1 MKKKKIQKRIAWL
14 LSVLLI
20 VGVLPTSAF
29 AAETDETAKQS
40 IESAQVEATGK
51 NVQSEIEIT
60 QDSEQE
66 EISENLEDDSPVE
79 DETSEEVEKNAEEE
93 ITEEPMETVD
103 AANTEHTREE
113 AVQWVHAQEGK
124 SLDYD
129 GAYGAQCVD
138 LIKYYYAYFGKAS
151 YARGNGCDYVSNAL
165 PDGWIRIKNTA
176 TFVPE
181 PGDIAVWG
189 TELSKSGHVAIILSA
204 DVHSF
209 VSMDQNWPS
218 GSPCKQVTHTYSK
231 FWGVI
236 RPSFAEAV
244 PQGHNPVGRLDSAEG
259 GLQSVTVR
267 GWAIDEDD
275 YGKALDI
282 HVYLDGEGI
291 GITTANQYRP
301 DVNNVYGCG
310 EYHGYE
316 ATFSLDSSITGE
328 HTVTVYAINT
338 GGGNSN
344 PVVGSTTVNIR
355 KDTEAPVISDYK
367 VTGVTTTGYI
377 VSCKVTDNLGVDRVQ
392 FPTWTQKDEQDDI
405 IANWGHD
412 SAASGSRNGDI
423 FTYQVNIADHNNEKG
438 LYNTHIYA
446 YDKNGNTSYV
456 AINSIELAVLPDI
469 STEFKDDFYAKIQNA
484 STGTVLTRTDGE
496 NQKDAC
502 FSEDTGSRNQIW
514 HFAKNAGNDS
524 YTISSEDD
532 EVFVLDVSA
541 GLDEEKRNVQVWTRN
556 GSEAQKWGILDNN
569 GNYCLKPGCAEMR
582 VLDTPGGQGGTQNA
596 QIYSYNS
603 GTGVGMNLVEVKP
616 TETELQK
623 DKIVSSGNYNKHHY
637 EVLDQEMSWSD
648 AKCACEEAG
657 GHLVTIT
664 DAGEQKFVESLF
676 EKAGMKHYWIGMYRN
691 KNTYAWIT
699 GEESEYTNWNQN
711 EPNGITEEQAKEYC
725 AEIYNTSESKG
736 FWNDLSNVPS
746 EKVGIICEYDS
757 VKNYTITYDANG
769 GKEAPEQKTDEEDA
783 VLTISDEK
791 PIYRGYEFVG
801 WATKK
806 EAKEAEYQA
815 GDEIKLT
822 GDVTLYAVWI
832 KVEITGICGKGL
844 TWTLGKDGGLTV
856 SGTGVMTNYTYKSE
870 MPWYQYRDQ
879 IQSVVIGEEVTSI
892 GDYAFYGLPNLT
904 KVTIP
909 KGLTAVGSYAFKN
922 CTGLTDVQLPTTLK
936 KLGESAFYGCSAL
949 REIVIPEGLYTVWG
963 YTFKNCT
970 SLEKV
975 VFPLTLIKI
984 DEAAFYGCTSLKTL
998 TIPDHVSIIGI
1009 YCFKNCTR
1017 LKELQLPA
1025 GIQQIREAAF
1035 YGTALTELKVPDQV
1049 TKIGAYAFKNCTEL
1063 KEVKL
1068 SKALKE
1074 IGDSAFYACSGLTAL
1089 NLPDTVTD
1097 IKDYAFRKCTGL
1109 KNVNFSAGLKTI
1121 GESSFYGC
1129 ENLTELNLPE
1139 GVTDI
1144 KGYAFKGCTGVTEVT
1159 LPTTLKTIGESAF
1172 YACSGISRIEIPKS
1186 VTSVGDYGFSRCTKL
1201 SQVSFKGNAPAI
1213 GANAFAKVSAKIN
1226 YPSGDVTWSK
1236 DKQKNYGGTLSWSE
1250 TK

>member
-20 VGVLPTSAF
+20 VGVFPTSAF

-236 RPSFAEAV
+236 RPSFAAPP
-244 PQGHNPVGRLDSAEG
+244 PQDKYYNSYGFDNPVNNETITEKKFLF
-259 GLQSVTVR
+259 Q
-267 GWAIDEDD
+267 GWVDTNKEISS
-275 YGKALDI
+275 
-282 HVYLDGEGI
+282 
-291 GITTANQYRP
+291 ITCSINHGAHYVATNLYNRP
-301 DVNNVYGCG
+301 DVPNAVAFRAEADSNLLNLGENDIALCVNFADGTGKVLENRTVTWAPKLLYGFDSPSDGMRISDNQFQFSGWIETAKNLEYITCSLNHGEQYLKANLYSRPDVPNAVAFRLDIGTSNLHYGENYIAVCAHYADGTGEPIAEHKVIKNTIDVVEYPQNDEKFDCNDSWFLLQGWSVDDEKELDHFEFTINESKYETVIHTRPDLSGNARYYREEVPLNRLKDGKNQIEIFACYKDGTIRNIGQRSVLAQLDHEYDEGKVSIAATCTKKGEKTYTCIKCQKEKKEEIPAAGHKYENGICSVCG
-310 EYHGYE
+310 EKDP
-316 ATFSLDSSITGE
+316 DS
-328 HTVTVYAINT
+328 
-338 GGGNSN
+338 
-344 PVVGSTTVNIR
+344 
-355 KDTEAPVISDYK
+355 
-367 VTGVTTTGYI
+367 
-377 VSCKVTDNLGVDRVQ
+377 
-392 FPTWTQKDEQDDI
+392 F
-405 IANWGHD
+405 IAQG
-412 SAASGSRNGDI
+412 
-423 FTYQVNIADHNNEKG
+423 KC
-438 LYNTHIYA
+438 
-446 YDKNGNTSYV
+446 
-456 AINSIELAVLPDI
+456 
-469 STEFKDDFYAKIQNA
+469 
-484 STGTVLTRTDGE
+484 GE
-496 NQKDAC
+496 N
-502 FSEDTGSRNQIW
+502 
-514 HFAKNAGNDS
+514 
-524 YTISSEDD
+524 
-532 EVFVLDVSA
+532 VSWY
-541 GLDEEKRNVQVWTRN
+541 L
-556 GSEAQKWGILDNN
+556 
-569 GNYCLKPGCAEMR
+569 
-582 VLDTPGGQGGTQNA
+582 
-596 QIYSYNS
+596 
-603 GTGVGMNLVEVKP
+603 
-616 TETELQK
+616 
-623 DKIVSSGNYNKHHY
+623 
-637 EVLDQEMSWSD
+637 
-648 AKCACEEAG
+648 
-657 GHLVTIT
+657 
-664 DAGEQKFVESLF
+664 
-676 EKAGMKHYWIGMYRN
+676 N
-691 KNTYAWIT
+691 KN
-699 GEESEYTNWNQN
+699 
-711 EPNGITEEQAKEYC
+711 
-725 AEIYNTSESKG
+725 
-736 FWNDLSNVPS
+736 
-746 EKVGIICEYDS
+746 
-757 VKNYTITYDANG
+757 
-769 GKEAPEQKTDEEDA
+769 A
-783 VLTISDEK
+783 VLTI
-791 PIYRGYEFVG
+791 
-801 WATKK
+801 T
-806 EAKEAEYQA
+806 
-815 GDEIKLT
+815 
-822 GDVTLYAVWI
+822 
-832 KVEITGICGKGL
+832 GKGN
-844 TWTLGKDGGLTV
+844 
-856 SGTGVMTNYTYKSE
+856 MANYTYVKE
-870 MPWYQYRDQ
+870 VPWYSYSNQ
-879 IQSVVIGEEVTSI
+879 ISSVEIQKGVTSI
-892 GDYAFYGLPNLT
+892 SDYAFYGLKAMNSISIPEG
-904 KVTIP
+904 VTTI
-909 KGLTAVGSYAFKN
+909 GAYAFKN
-922 CTGLTDVQLPTTLK
+922 STKLVEVNLPSTLK
-936 KLGESAFYGCSAL
+936 KLGESAFYGCSSL
-949 REIVIPEGLYTVWG
+949 KSVSIPEGIYTIWA

-970 SLEKV
+970 GLEAV
-975 VFPLTLIKI
+975 NLPESLIKI
-984 DEAAFYGCTSLKTL
+984 EEAAFYGCSSLKKIEVPAET
-998 TIPDHVSIIGI
+998 SIIGI
-1009 YCFKNCTR
+1009 YCFKNCRNLSEISLPKSMTR
-1017 LKELQLPA
+1017 
-1025 GIQQIREAAF
+1025 IREAAF
-1035 YGTALTELKVPDQV
+1035 YGTAITEITIPNSV
-1049 TKIGAYAFKNCTEL
+1049 TSIGAYAFKNCTEL